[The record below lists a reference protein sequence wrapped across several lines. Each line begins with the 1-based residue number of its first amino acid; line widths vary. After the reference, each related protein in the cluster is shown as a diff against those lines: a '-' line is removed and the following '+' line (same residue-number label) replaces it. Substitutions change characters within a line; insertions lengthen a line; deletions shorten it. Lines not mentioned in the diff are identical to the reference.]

1 MEVELN
7 LEEELKKI
15 ENKIKEAE
23 ETGGVQEIRDAL
35 LERAELYLKFDKAGL
50 AIDNFN

>member
-23 ETGGVQEIRDAL
+23 ETGGA
-35 LERAELYLKFDKAGL
+35 
-50 AIDNFN
+50 